1 MNIVIG
7 YDGTNESK
15 DALNLTKIHAKAF
28 NAKVF
33 AVASLMGGKE
43 THPSDIESSEQD
55 LAYAQKFFEADSIPC
70 EKHLL
75 IRGMSPGE
83 DLVQFAE
90 DNRAD
95 EIIIGVRKRSKVG
108 KLLFGS
114 TAQYV
119 ILNSPCPVVTVR

>member
-15 DALNLTKIHAKAF
+15 NALNLAKFHAKSF

-33 AVASLMGGKE
+33 AVASLTGGKE
-43 THPSDIESSEQD
+43 TLPADIETAEQD
-55 LAYAQKFFEADSIPC
+55 LEYAQGVFEAESISC

-90 DNRAD
+90 DSRAD

>member
-1 MNIVIG
+1 MNIVIA
-7 YDGTNESK
+7 YDGTKESK
-15 DALNLTKIHAKAF
+15 EALNIAKLHAEAF
-28 NAKVF
+28 HAKVF
-33 AVASLMGGKE
+33 AVASLTGGRE
-43 THPSDIESSEQD
+43 TLPSDIETFEQD
-55 LAYAQKFFEADSIPC
+55 LEYAQKFFESDGISC

-83 DLVQFAE
+83 DLVKFAT

-95 EIIIGVRKRSKVG
+95 ELIIGVRRRSKVG

-119 ILNSPCPVVTVR
+119 ILNSPCPVLTVR

>member
-7 YDGTNESK
+7 YDGTHESK
-15 DALNLTKIHAKAF
+15 DALNVTKFHAKAF

-43 THPSDIESSEQD
+43 TLPSDIETFEQD
-55 LAYAQKFFEADSIPC
+55 LEYAQKFFEADSIPC